1 MTGVHRILIGP
12 AAHSFPPYSRWP
24 QIGLAAML
32 WGAYMTRRLAG
43 AFVILLLV
51 AFPAI

>member
-1 MTGVHRILIGP
+1 M
-12 AAHSFPPYSRWP
+12 AADW
-24 QIGLAAML
+24 LAGYVV
-32 WGAYMTRRLAG
+32 GAYMTRRLAG